1 MDLLPSRNTFNY
13 YKGNL
18 HGHSNHSDGA
28 LKPNEVV
35 NEYKNLGY
43 DFTCLSDHLWKN
55 EDYANEKVLDSSQLN
70 KNKFITITSAEIHCK
85 GKKYIKDGLWHI
97 VANGLPVDFKCANDE
112 ETAPALI
119 QRAINSGAFVTIAHP
134 AWYSLTFD
142 ECMSVSNAHGVEIY
156 NHSCHIETV
165 RGFGTVTA
173 DFLLQENKKIF
184 LTATDDSHFN
194 VPDAG
199 GGWVMVAAKNL
210 SEISILDS
218 LKKGQFYSSTGVSL
232 EKFEM
237 ENSIIKIECS
247 PSNHITI
254 VGKGSSCLSIHGT
267 NITEAVFDLADFQ
280 SDWFRLTIID
290 NLGRYAWSNPI
301 WL

>member
-28 LKPNEVV
+28 LNPNEVV

-55 EDYANEKVLDSSQLN
+55 EDFANETVLDSSQLN

-85 GKKYIKDGLWHI
+85 GKKYDENGLWHI

-112 ETAPALI
+112 ETAPALV

-156 NHSCHIETV
+156 NHSCHIETA

-184 LTATDDSHFN
+184 
-194 VPDAG
+194 
-199 GGWVMVAAKNL
+199 
-210 SEISILDS
+210 
-218 LKKGQFYSSTGVSL
+218 
-232 EKFEM
+232 
-237 ENSIIKIECS
+237 
-247 PSNHITI
+247 
-254 VGKGSSCLSIHGT
+254 
-267 NITEAVFDLADFQ
+267 
-280 SDWFRLTIID
+280 
-290 NLGRYAWSNPI
+290 
-301 WL
+301 